1 MNPAK
6 ATGPSKIPPKII
18 QLSANIIDS
27 HFTNIIDKDIGN
39 NRYSEKC

>member
-1 MNPAK
+1 MYPAK

-27 HFTNIIDKDIGN
+27 HFTNIINKDIGN